1 MSHHYPFFIAN
12 FTENQYVMAK
22 TISDEQ
28 MKLTM
33 IINGDSAQ
41 KEINDLEKATIKLKN
56 TNSDLAYQRK
66 LIKKQLGEESSEYK
80 TLTKEI
86 NKNSLEIEQNENKII
101 GLISNLKLTDRTMEQ
116 LTSQSRLLTRQLKL
130 MDPNSADFKKY
141 SAELSDVKTR
151 MGELSGKAA
160 VAKSSVSSL
169 ADGFNRYQALAF
181 SFIATLTGIALSVQ
195 KIIDINGKLSDAQS
209 DVMKTTGMTKVEVD
223 ELTKSFGLL
232 QTRTSRID
240 LLGIAEQGGRIGI
253 AKAEIGDFVNVMN
266 KAAVSLGDSFSG
278 GAEEVANKLGKIK
291 FLFQETKDLNVD
303 QAYNSIG
310 SAINDL
316 GANGVAS
323 EANIADFT
331 TRIGSLTDVLK
342 PTIQETLALGT
353 AFEESGI
360 ESEVSARAYGIFMK
374 QASTETAKFAKVMGI
389 TQGEVERLINTNPLE
404 FMLQF
409 SQGMKGMSA
418 TDTAKTLDALGISAD
433 GANKV
438 IGAMG
443 NNTARFRELM
453 LLSNNS
459 FADGTSLINE
469 YDIKNNNL
477 AATLEKIS
485 KTVSGWFSSET
496 FIKWLSASVDWFAK
510 FIGATDD
517 ADGNVTAWKNTLV
530 FTAKV
535 LAIVTAAMITNV
547 GWQKLVALWTTR
559 SAEANVFYIIAAKAR
574 AFADGVGTVATQAYA
589 IATMLLRGNL
599 VGATQAFR
607 VMTATMM
614 TTPWGFII
622 GAVAA
627 IGTAYVLFSDN
638 AKQAET
644 AQSLLNKTIKE
655 TDAIVNQQTASMRTL
670 LAVAQDETASKEA
683 RLAAIKKLNE
693 IAPDYLK
700 ALTLENIK
708 TAEGKVLIDGYV
720 KSLEKKAMLQV
731 LQKRQASIMED
742 MDKRKNLSLEE
753 EVAWYDQAWANI
765 KNFNNASLSAA
776 DLAVTA
782 TKRRAKGLSELQ
794 NQLNLTNAEMEAFLK
809 KNPSVIVDIETN
821 ATSDTSKFKTLDK
834 KADKA
839 GGGSKKNP
847 NSSQE
852 EINRLKLENEAKYAD
867 LFLKQQRQLE
877 DDKIA
882 IMQDGYEKGMLIEN
896 QRYNREIDD
905 LDRQKVNAN
914 ELAKLDEEIAKAKEA
929 KDTTKYNQL
938 LVFRKE
944 WDKKN
949 AALDT
954 QINAIKE
961 GKLAIHNAKLG
972 TIQEKGATEL
982 LKKSKEEFDQD
993 KVLRETKFNED
1004 LANLGNNEKE
1014 KEKLRKKFA
1023 LSELAEEEKFL
1034 KDLINQFNIIV
1045 GKGKIDGIDL
1055 SLLTPEQVAEFTAEA
1070 AKVGLTLAQL
1080 IAKKNELAGKA
1091 TGTDFG
1097 ILQGAGTDIFGFSPE
1112 QWSTVFNNFD
1122 TLEGK
1127 IEAAQVVFGGLQNAW
1142 SLYSNFVDANS
1153 KKELQ
1158 SLDKKQSTE
1167 RLKLKRQLDLK
1178 QISQEQ
1184 YDKKIKKLD
1193 DVKEKAQAEADY
1205 KRAKNERISA
1215 LLSIATSTGVG
1226 IMKAVA
1232 ASPLTAGMPWTAII
1246 GGLGLLQAALVLK
1259 TPLPAKG
1266 YESGLYPEFV
1276 KREQD
1281 GKTFKSKYAGKTRS
1295 GMVNETSH
1303 FLVAE
1308 NGPEMVIDNKAWRE
1322 MDPAVKEAL
1331 VRNLQGI
1338 KGWESGKYNKE
1349 NMRYEVPATSS
1360 TTTAPVSSYGDT
1372 ELLQM
1377 VLSVVSENTAVMKD
1391 LRDKGVIGKFF
1402 KNDLQSAKNIQE
1414 SITDF
1419 NNLRNKSKQ

>member
-1 MSHHYPFFIAN
+1 
-12 FTENQYVMAK
+12 MAK

-41 KEINDLEKATIKLKN
+41 KELFDLEKSTRKLTEENKALLLQKKLLEKQGKKDTEQYKLLTATIKANNTEVLTNKN
-56 TNSDLAYQRK
+56 RM
-66 LIKKQLGEESSEYK
+66 SE
-80 TLTKEI
+80 LQKEI
-86 NKNSLEIEQNENKII
+86 
-101 GLISNLKLTDRTMEQ
+101 GLTGLTMGQLQSKAIMLRNTLRNLIPGSPDYIRYT
-116 LTSQSRLLTRQLKL
+116 
-130 MDPNSADFKKY
+130 
-141 SAELSDVKTR
+141 AELGAVNNRLD
-151 MGELSGKAA
+151 ELRGRSRTAQ
-160 VAKSSVSSL
+160 SSLGSL
-169 ADGFNRYQALAF
+169 ADGFNRYQALAV
-181 SFIATLTGIALSVQ
+181 SFIAALTGVVLSIQ

-266 KAAVSLGDSFSG
+266 KAAVALGDSFSG

-353 AFEESGI
+353 AFEESGL

-389 TQGEVERLINTNPLE
+389 TQGEVERMINTNPLE

-409 SQGMKGMSA
+409 SEGMKGMNA

-443 NNTARFRELM
+443 NNTARFRELID
-453 LLSNNS
+453 LSNKS

-469 YDIKNNNL
+469 YNIKNTNL

-510 FIGATDD
+510 FIGANED
-517 ADGNVTAWKNTLV
+517 ADGSVTAWKNTLV

-559 SAEANVFYIIAAKAR
+559 SAEANVLYIIAAKAR

-589 IATMLLRGNL
+589 IATMLMRGNL

-622 GAVAA
+622 GAIAA
-627 IGTAYVLFSDN
+627 IGTAYVLFSKE
-638 AKQAET
+638 AKVAET
-644 AQSLLNKTIKE
+644 AQSLLNQTIKE
-655 TDAIVNQQTASMRTL
+655 TDSIVNKQTASMRSL
-670 LAVAQDETASKEA
+670 IAVAQDEAASKEA

-693 IAPDYLK
+693 IAPEYLNS
-700 ALTLENIK
+700 LTLENIK
-708 TAEGKVLIDGYV
+708 TAEGKKLIDSYV

-731 LQKRQASIMED
+731 LQKRQSSIMED
-742 MDKRKNLSLEE
+742 MDKKKNLSLEE
-753 EVAWYDQAWANI
+753 EIHWYDQAWASI

-809 KNPSVIVDIETN
+809 KNPSVIVDIEAN
-821 ATSDTSKFKTLDK
+821 AT
-834 KADKA
+834 
-839 GGGSKKNP
+839 GGGSTYTPLAGTGTGSGTGAKKNP

-852 EINRLKLENEAKYAD
+852 EINRLKLENDTKYAD

-877 DDKIA
+877 DDRIA
-882 IMQDGYEKGMLIEN
+882 VMKEGYEKELLIET

-905 LDRQKVNAN
+905 LNRQKVNAN
-914 ELAKLDEEIAKAKEA
+914 ELAKLDEDIAKAKEA
-929 KDTTKYNQL
+929 KDTTKYNAL
-938 LVFRKE
+938 LIIRKG

-949 AALDT
+949 ADLDA
-954 QINAIKE
+954 QINGIKE
-961 GKLAIHNAKLG
+961 GKLKLHNIKLG
-972 TIQEKGATEL
+972 IIQEKAAKEL
-982 LKKSKEEFDQD
+982 LD
-993 KVLRETKFNED
+993 KDHETYEQGKLNRETAFN
-1004 LANLGNNEKE
+1004 
-1014 KEKLRKKFA
+1014 
-1023 LSELAEEEKFL
+1023 
-1034 KDLINQFNIIV
+1034 
-1045 GKGKIDGIDL
+1045 
-1055 SLLTPEQVAEFTAEA
+1055 
-1070 AKVGLTLAQL
+1070 
-1080 IAKKNELAGKA
+1080 NELAGLNLTEAQKQKRKEEFNA
-1091 TGTDFG
+1091 KELVYDKEYLNSKLDELNRIMAGEVINGIDFS
-1097 ILQGAGTDIFGFSPE
+1097 LLSPE
-1112 QWSTVFNNFD
+1112 AK
-1122 TLEGK
+1122 EK
-1127 IEAAQVVFGGLQNAW
+1127 IKKDAELVQNAI
-1142 SLYSNFVDANS
+1142 SKIQNAKPNPDG
-1153 KKELQ
+1153 KKELDLGIGSGDKDILGFSQ
-1158 SLDKKQSTE
+1158 DQWDKFFANIGNGTIGVQTMTMALMAATAVFAELDKFATASE
-1167 RLKLKRQLDLK
+1167 NASLKKSETNSNKKKATLKRQLDSGI
-1178 QISQEQ
+1178 ISQTQYNKKVEKIDKDLDEQ
-1184 YDKKIKKLD
+1184 KLQIEIKQAKRQKLLTMMSIISNTAAAIMGIWK
-1193 DVKEKAQAEADY
+1193 DVPKFDFGSTAFALSVMVGALGAIQLATV
-1205 KRAKNERISA
+1205 AKQ
-1215 LLSIATSTGVG
+1215 
-1226 IMKAVA
+1226 
-1232 ASPLTAGMPWTAII
+1232 PMP
-1246 GGLGLLQAALVLK
+1246 GH
-1259 TPLPAKG
+1259 
-1266 YESGLYPEFV
+1266 EEGLYPEYV
-1276 KREQD
+1276 KRQQD
-1281 GKTFKSKYAGKTRS
+1281 GKTFKSKYQGKTRS

-1338 KGWESGKYNKE
+1338 KGFENGMYNTQK
-1349 NMRYEVPATSS
+1349 MRYDVPATSS
-1360 TTTAPVSSYGDT
+1360 TTTAPGTSYGDT

-1391 LRDKGVIGKFF
+1391 LRDKGVIGKFL
-1402 KNDLQSAKNIQE
+1402 KNDLQSAKNIQD
-1414 SITDF
+1414 SINDY
-1419 NNLRNKSKQ
+1419 NDLRNKSKK